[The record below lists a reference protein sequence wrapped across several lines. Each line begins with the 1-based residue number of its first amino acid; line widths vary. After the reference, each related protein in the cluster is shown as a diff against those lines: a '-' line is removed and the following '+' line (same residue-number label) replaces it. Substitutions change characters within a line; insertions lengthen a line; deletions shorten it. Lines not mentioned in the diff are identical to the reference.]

1 MGVKILIVLAAA
13 AAAITVLVRHAM
25 RYQQFVLLRWQCQ
38 ALVKKKLQEHQSV
51 VEGLEKAKAE
61 MEKSTRSRGPAA
73 PPPR

>member
-13 AAAITVLVRHAM
+13 AAAVMVLVRHAL

-38 ALVKKKLQEHQSV
+38 ALIKKKLHEHQAV

-61 MEKSTRSRGPAA
+61 MEKSTRPRGQPA
-73 PPPR
+73 PPRV